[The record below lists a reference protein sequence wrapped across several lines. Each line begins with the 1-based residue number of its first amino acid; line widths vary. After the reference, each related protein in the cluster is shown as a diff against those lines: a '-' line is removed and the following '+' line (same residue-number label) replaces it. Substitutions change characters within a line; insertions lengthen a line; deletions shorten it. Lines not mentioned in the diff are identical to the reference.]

1 MANQLP
7 KNYDPKDF
15 EKKVYQDWLE
25 KGYFR
30 AEVNENKTPFSIMLP
45 PPNIT
50 GALHLGHALDQ
61 TIQDILIRYKR
72 MSGFEALWM
81 PGTDHASIATE
92 VKVVEKVKEE
102 KGISKKEL
110 GREKFMEEAWAWRD
124 TYGRRI
130 VEQMQQLGSSCDWDR
145 ERFTMDEGC
154 SAAVTEVFVRLFE
167 KGLIY
172 RGNRIINWC
181 PDCKTSLS
189 DAEVEHEDKM
199 GNFWHVKYPIKGE
212 DGFIEIATTRP
223 ETILGDTAVAVHPD
237 DERYRHLI
245 GKTAILPVLN
255 REIPIIADTYVD
267 PEFGTGAVKITP
279 CHDPND
285 FEVGVRHDLPQIRVM
300 NDDASI
306 NELGGPYVGMARYE
320 CRKALVKDLDELGLL
335 VAVKERNHSVGHC
348 YRCHTAVEPLT
359 SEQWFVRMEP
369 LAKPAID
376 AVKDGSI
383 KFVPERFD
391 KTYFHWLENIR
402 DWCISRQLWWGH
414 RIPAYYCDDCH
425 EIIVA
430 RQAPD
435 ACSKCNST
443 NLRQDEDALDTWFSS
458 ALWTFSTLGWPEQT
472 PELKYFHPTDVLV
485 TGYDII
491 FFWVVRMVFSSLEFM
506 EEIPFKHVL
515 IHGLVRDAQG
525 RKMSKSLGNGVD
537 PLQVIDEFGA
547 DALRYTLI
555 QGNSPGSD
563 MRFSQEKLEA
573 ARNFANKLWNA
584 TRFVLMNLEEEVPT
598 MEALADSLALED
610 EWILS
615 RLERT
620 RQEVTANLDKFELG
634 LALQK
639 IYDFT
644 WNEYC
649 DWYIE
654 MTKTRLYG
662 DNVDARRTAQ
672 GVLTEVL
679 KGILRLLHPFMPF
692 ITEEIWQTLPN
703 TVGSV
708 MVAPWPKAMEEA
720 LKPEMETR
728 MEHLM
733 TAIRNIRN
741 IRAEMNVPHSV
752 KAALLVVA
760 QTEESRSIIT
770 MGTPYLKSLAGIGEI
785 SFLEKEEDA
794 PNLAVSTMIPGAQL
808 YIPLAELIDID
819 KEIQRLEKEKEKAL
833 SEIKRVEG
841 KLANEGFM
849 KKAPEKL
856 VEEEKAK
863 KAGFEEMLVT
873 LEKRIAELKVS

>member
-1 MANQLP
+1 MLKQLA
-7 KNYDPKDF
+7 KNYDPKEF
-15 EKKVYQDWLE
+15 EKKVYQEWLD
-25 KGYFR
+25 KDYFH
-30 AEVNENKTPFSIMLP
+30 AEVNATKKPFSIALP

-50 GALHLGHALDQ
+50 GELHLGHALDQ

-72 MSGFEALWM
+72 MSGFEALWQ

-92 VKVVEKVKEE
+92 VKVVEKVKNE
-102 KGISKKEL
+102 KGLTKQEM
-110 GREKFMEEAWAWRD
+110 GREKFLEEAWAWRD

-130 VEQMQQLGSSCDWDR
+130 VEQMKQLGSSCDWSR

-154 SAAVTEVFVRLFE
+154 SAAVTEVFVRLYE

-199 GNFWHVKYPIKGE
+199 GHFWHVKYPIKGE
-212 DGFIEIATTRP
+212 DLFIEVATTRP

-237 DERYRHLI
+237 DERYSHLI
-245 GKTAILPVLN
+245 GKTAILPILN

-279 CHDPND
+279 AHDPND
-285 FEVGVRHDLPQIRVM
+285 FEVGLRHDLPQIRVM
-300 NDDASI
+300 NDDATI
-306 NELGGPYVGMARYE
+306 NAHGGPYEGMTRYE
-320 CRKALVKDLDELGLL
+320 CRSQLVKDLDALGLL
-335 VAVKERNHSVGHC
+335 AGTRERSHSVGHC

-359 SEQWFVRMEP
+359 SEQWFVHMEP
-369 LAKPAID
+369 LAKPAIE
-376 AVKDGSI
+376 AVRNGSI
-383 KFVPERFD
+383 QFVPERFD

-414 RIPAYYCDDCH
+414 RIPAYYCDDCGH
-425 EIIVA
+425 ITVA
-430 RQAPD
+430 RSTPD
-435 ACSKCNST
+435 ACSNCGGHA
-443 NLRQDEDALDTWFSS
+443 LRQDEDALDTWFSS

-472 PELKYFHPTDVLV
+472 PELKYFHPTSVLV

-506 EEIPFKHVL
+506 EEIPFRHVL

-537 PLQVIDEFGA
+537 PLQVIGEFGA

-563 MRFSQEKLEA
+563 LRFSQEKLES

-584 TRFVLMNLEEEVPT
+584 TRFVLMNLEEEVPA
-598 MEALADSLALED
+598 MEEMAGNLALED

-639 IYDFT
+639 VYDFT

-662 DNVDARRTAQ
+662 DNESARKTAQ
-672 GVLTEVL
+672 TVLTDVL
-679 KGILRLLHPFMPF
+679 KDILKLLHPFMPF

-703 TVGSV
+703 AEGSV
-708 MVAPWPKAMEEA
+708 MVAPWPEA
-720 LKPEMETR
+720 REGALNPEREIR

-733 TAIRNIRN
+733 IAIRNIRN

-752 KAALLVVA
+752 KAALQVMA
-760 QTEESRSIIT
+760 HTAESRAVIT
-770 MGTPYLKSLAGIGEI
+770 VGIPYLKSLAGIADV
-785 SFLEKEEDA
+785 SFLASPEEVPD
-794 PNLAVSTMIPGAQL
+794 LAVSTMIPGAEL
-808 YIPLAELIDID
+808 YIPLAELIDIE
-819 KEIQRLEKEKEKAL
+819 KEIQRLEKEKEKTV
-833 SEIKRVEG
+833 SEIQRVDG
-841 KLANEGFM
+841 KLANEGFL
-849 KKAPEKL
+849 KKAPPKL
-856 VEEEKAK
+856 VDEEKAK
-863 KAGFEEMLVT
+863 KAGFQEMLET
-873 LEKRIAELKVS
+873 LDKRINELKA

>member
-1 MANQLP
+1 MLNQLP
-7 KNYDPKDF
+7 KNYDPKEF
-15 EKKVYQDWLE
+15 EKKVYQNWLD
-25 KGYFR
+25 KNYFH
-30 AEVNENKTPFSIMLP
+30 AEVNEEKEPFTIMLP

-72 MSGFEALWM
+72 MSGYEALWM

-102 KGISKKEL
+102 KGLTKKEL
-110 GREKFMEEAWAWRD
+110 GREKFMDEAWAWRD

-130 VEQMQQLGSSCDWDR
+130 VEQMQQLGSSCDWER

-154 SAAVTEVFVRLFE
+154 NKAVTEVFVRLYE

-189 DAEVEHEDKM
+189 DAEVEHEEKM
-199 GNFWHVKYPIKGE
+199 GNFWHVKYPIKDE
-212 DGFIEIATTRP
+212 DLYIEVATTRP
-223 ETILGDTAVAVHPD
+223 ETILGDTAVAVHPE
-237 DERYRHLI
+237 DERYSHLV
-245 GKTAILPVLN
+245 GKTVILPILN
-255 REIPIIADTYVD
+255 REIPIVTDTYVD

-279 CHDPND
+279 AHDPND
-285 FEVGVRHDLPQIRVM
+285 FEVGQRHDLPQIRVM
-300 NDDASI
+300 NDDATI
-306 NELGGPYVGMARYE
+306 NELGGPYVGMTRYE
-320 CRKALVKDLDELGLL
+320 CRKQIVKDLDEMGLL
-335 VAVKERNHSVGHC
+335 VSTKERNHSVGHC

-359 SEQWFVRMEP
+359 SEQWFVHMEP
-369 LAKPAID
+369 LAKPAIK

-383 KFVPERFD
+383 KIVPERFD
-391 KTYFHWLENIR
+391 KTYFHWLDNIR

-414 RIPAYYCDDCH
+414 RIPAYYCDDCGH
-425 EIIVA
+425 ITVQ
-430 RQAPD
+430 RTAPE
-435 ACSKCNST
+435 ACPDCGGTK
-443 NLRQDEDALDTWFSS
+443 LRQDEDALDTWFSS
-458 ALWTFSTLGWPEQT
+458 ALWTFSTLGWPEET

-491 FFWVVRMVFSSLEFM
+491 FFWVIRMVFSSLENLG
-506 EEIPFKHVL
+506 EIPFKHVL

-555 QGNSPGSD
+555 HGNSPGSD
-563 MRFSQEKLEA
+563 LRFSQEKLES

-598 MEALADSLALED
+598 MEAVAGNLALED

-615 RLERT
+615 RMERT

-634 LALQK
+634 LALIK
-639 IYDFT
+639 VYDFT

-662 DNVDARRTAQ
+662 DQVEPRKTAQ
-672 GVLTEVL
+672 ALLTEVL

-703 TVGSV
+703 AEGSI
-708 MVAPWPKAMEEA
+708 MVAPWPQAQEEA
-720 LKPEMETR
+720 LKPDIETR

-741 IRAEMNVPHSV
+741 IRAEMNVPHNV
-752 KAALLVVA
+752 KAALQVMA
-760 QTEESRSIIT
+760 HTEESREVIT
-770 MGTPYLKSLAGIGEI
+770 TGTPYLKSLAGIAEVT
-785 SFLEKEEDA
+785 FLKETTEV
-794 PNLAVSTMIPGAQL
+794 PELAVSTIIPGAEL
-808 YIPLAELIDID
+808 YIPLAELIDIE

-841 KLANEGFM
+841 KLANEGFL
-849 KKAPEKL
+849 KKAPAKL

-863 KAGFEEMLVT
+863 KDGFQDMLGT
-873 LEKRIAELKVS
+873 LEKRIEELKA

>member
-102 KGISKKEL
+102 KGISKQEL

-130 VEQMQQLGSSCDWDR
+130 VEQMQQLGSSCDWER

-212 DGFIEIATTRP
+212 DSFIEIATTRP

-237 DERYRHLI
+237 DERYKHLI
-245 GKTAILPVLN
+245 GKIAILPVLN

-335 VAVKERNHSVGHC
+335 VAVKERNHNVGHC

-369 LAKPAID
+369 LAKPAIE
-376 AVKDGSI
+376 AVRDGSI

-414 RIPAYYCDDCH
+414 RIPAYYCDDCQ
-425 EIIVA
+425 EITVA
-430 RQAPD
+430 RQAPS

-598 MEALADSLALED
+598 METLADSLALED

-662 DNVDARRTAQ
+662 DNVDARKTAQ

-703 TVGSV
+703 TTSSV
-708 MVAPWPKAMEEA
+708 MVAPWPEAREEA
-720 LKPEMETR
+720 LKPQMETR

-752 KAALLVVA
+752 KAALQVVA

-770 MGTPYLKSLAGIGEI
+770 MGTPYLKSLAGIGEV
-785 SFLEKEEDA
+785 SFLADETDV
-794 PNLAVSTMIPGAQL
+794 PNLAVSTIIPGAQL
-808 YIPLAELIDID
+808 YIPLAELIDLD

-873 LEKRIAELKVS
+873 LEKRIAELKI